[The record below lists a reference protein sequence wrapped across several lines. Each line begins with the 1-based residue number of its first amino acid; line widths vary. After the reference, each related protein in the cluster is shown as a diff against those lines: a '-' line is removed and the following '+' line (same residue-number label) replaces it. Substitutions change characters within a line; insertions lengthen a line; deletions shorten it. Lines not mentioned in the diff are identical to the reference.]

1 MKLYAAS
8 LLFGILILIIIL
20 NSRNSVSISDPAKVV
35 TPVIAQQLSSGPKN
49 IPSFNLSNHTEQF
62 NEPRNSEKARPRD
75 LKNIV
80 KAAHPAAEQLAD
92 LLLESGF
99 TQQEAAQ
106 IFVSVHNDLGA
117 IRQIE
122 DIVATEWTKITAGIV
137 ELEQRTDLTEARK
150 RQEYFSAAS
159 GLSSLNIGMRGEQ
172 SKIRERLLETVGIPR
187 SAEVDLFRTQLL
199 SIFPRGPLPE
209 TVLQELQSTTQNP
222 VKRDSP

>member
-8 LLFGILILIIIL
+8 LLFGIFILIIIL

-49 IPSFNLSNHTEQF
+49 NPSFNPSNHTEQF

-199 SIFPRGPLPE
+199 SIFPRGPLPD
-209 TVLQELQSTTQNP
+209 TVIQELQNTTQNP

>member
-1 MKLYAAS
+1 VKLYAAS
-8 LLFGILILIIIL
+8 LLFGIFILIIIL

-49 IPSFNLSNHTEQF
+49 KPAFNPSNHTEQF

-187 SAEVDLFRTQLL
+187 SAELDPFRTQLL
-199 SIFPRGPLPE
+199 SIFPRGPLPD
-209 TVLQELQSTTQNP
+209 TVIQELQNTTQNP

>member
-49 IPSFNLSNHTEQF
+49 NPSFNPSNHTEQF
-62 NEPRNSEKARPRD
+62 NEPRNSEKAHPRD

-187 SAEVDLFRTQLL
+187 SAELDLFRTQLL
-199 SIFPRGPLPE
+199 SIFPRGPLPD
-209 TVLQELQSTTQNP
+209 TVLQELQNTTQNP
-222 VKRDSP
+222 IKRDSP

>member
-1 MKLYAAS
+1 M
-8 LLFGILILIIIL
+8 
-20 NSRNSVSISDPAKVV
+20 SVY
-35 TPVIAQQLSSGPKN
+35 
-49 IPSFNLSNHTEQF
+49 
-62 NEPRNSEKARPRD
+62 
-75 LKNIV
+75 
-80 KAAHPAAEQLAD
+80 
-92 LLLESGF
+92 
-99 TQQEAAQ
+99 
-106 IFVSVHNDLGA
+106 NDLGA

-187 SAEVDLFRTQLL
+187 SAELDPFRTQLL
-199 SIFPRGPLPE
+199 SIFPRGPLPD
-209 TVLQELQSTTQNP
+209 TVIQELQNTTQNP